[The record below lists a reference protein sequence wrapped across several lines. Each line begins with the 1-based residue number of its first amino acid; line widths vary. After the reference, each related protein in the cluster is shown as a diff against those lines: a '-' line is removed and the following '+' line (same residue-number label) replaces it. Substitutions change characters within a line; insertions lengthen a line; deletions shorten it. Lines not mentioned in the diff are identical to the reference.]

1 MSILGKISVS
11 DSHTH
16 LYTCPDNKRV
26 VATLIVANIH
36 DSQITSTV
44 SLRDASELQV
54 DTISVVN
61 GGTQFTTWPT
71 LTISMGS
78 GDVPVRALAEVST
91 MQLESF
97 NLLSGTLG
105 YNVGNVL
112 TLDAPTGV
120 TPYSAPTITV
130 TTVDGD
136 GAITGFT
143 ISNKGTFGTLVD
155 TSEDVTFTGGTGT
168 GAAIDSSTAKY
179 GIKSISVTDK
189 GDDYTVNDNV
199 TVGVSPVIDGNT
211 VELTANMISDSIT
224 DFDAIDFN
232 APIPVGGSMER
243 TPIILSAGD
252 TIYVKSST
260 ASVTNAILMG
270 VEEVA

>member
-16 LYTCPDNKRV
+16 LYTCPENKRV

-61 GGTQFTTWPT
+61 GGTLFNIVPT
-71 LTISMGS
+71 LTVSLGS
-78 GDVPVRALAEVST
+78 GDQPVRAEAEVTT
-91 MQLESF
+91 MKLESF
-97 NLLSGTLG
+97 DLTSGSVG

-112 TLDAPTGV
+112 TLDTPTGL
-120 TPYSAPTITV
+120 TIYSAPTITV
-130 TTVDGD
+130 TTVDGN
-136 GAITGFT
+136 GTITDFI
-143 ISNKGTFGTLVD
+143 ISDKGSFNNIIDSG
-155 TSEDVTFTGGTGT
+155 EDVAFLGGTGT
-168 GAAIDSSTAKY
+168 GAKIDASTAKY
-179 GIKSISVTDK
+179 GIKSISVTNK
-189 GDDYTVNDNV
+189 GKDYSVNDNV
-199 TVGVSPVIDGNT
+199 TVAVSVVIDGNN
-211 VELTANMISDSIT
+211 VVLTPNMTSDAIS
-224 DFDAIDFN
+224 DFDAIDYN

-243 TPIILSAGD
+243 SPIILSAGD
-252 TIYVKSST
+252 TVYVKSST
-260 ASVTNAILMG
+260 SEVTNAILMG